1 MGGDHIRFGQVIYG
15 DALAA
20 VAKSFL
26 VLVRTAYVNTM
37 RMTLMNYVSVLKQI
51 KSTLSPTNRRQEMS
65 GAELLLNGV
74 RIIIQILVDAHE
86 HRLTPEVKKE
96 IQTWY
101 DELEQ
106 RIADAR
112 R

>member
-1 MGGDHIRFGQVIYG
+1 
-15 DALAA
+15 
-20 VAKSFL
+20 
-26 VLVRTAYVNTM
+26 
-37 RMTLMNYVSVLKQI
+37 
-51 KSTLSPTNRRQEMS
+51 MS

-74 RIIIQILVDAHE
+74 RIIMQILVDAHE

-96 IQTWY
+96 IQDWY